1 MTDTL
6 NVGDKII
13 FQDNNV
19 CLCNNGGVLE
29 VEHTPTTPM
38 GIATK
43 QYVDDAVSTSGH
55 VCVHHTAKALL
66 PSGTIGT
73 GTSGH
78 LVLTTALPTTY
89 SYGVWAYLPTIATT
103 PAITAGFY
111 YMEATNTTTLTI
123 YDNDTDD
130 KQPYDF
136 TVGAA
141 YTGAT
146 TEITMYT
153 DPLAANSLGKNGHL
167 VGKTCILHSASANAK
182 TYRWKLGGTT
192 TNVTSQTGATVLQYT
207 GYTTIFNQNNTARQ
221 MSNRL
226 FATGVCGNAPLRS
239 TIDTTLNQNLV
250 LTMQKADA
258 LEYLI
263 VEGYCVE
270 VDYIA

>member
-1 MTDTL
+1 MTSL
-6 NVGDKII
+6 NVGDSIQ
-13 FQDNNV
+13 F
-19 CLCNNGGVLE
+19 
-29 VEHTPTTPM
+29 TTPDVTITRN
-38 GIATK
+38 GDTLELSNIPSTPNSIATK
-43 QYVDDAVSTSGH
+43 QYVDNALSTSGY
-55 VCVHHTAKALL
+55 VAVHHTAKALL

-123 YDNDTDD
+123 YDTDTDD

-153 DPLAANSLGKNGHL
+153 DPLAANSLGKNGRII
-167 VGKTCILHSASANAK
+167 GETCILHNASTNAK
-182 TYRWKLGGTT
+182 TYRWKYGGTT
-192 TNVTSQTGATVLQYT
+192 TNVTSQTGATVLLYT

-250 LTMQKADA
+250 LTMQKANA